1 MNLVDLFQSE
11 SPYQS
16 SWLGLVVPEWAKTTT
31 LTLFFQQG
39 LYLKQPYNQQ
49 SQLKCSCKECLCVR
63 IVLLK
68 AIMSS
73 TKRFIGGLA
82 GVFQTSCQCCLSTRL
97 KQLAQR
103 GRMQITKQTES
114 VGSYVCLTYSRTT
127 GLLRLLERYCICFS
141 PGVRRSSGTAN
152 KQKKHFYLS

>member
-1 MNLVDLFQSE
+1 MVNLFQSE
-11 SPYQS
+11 SPYWS
-16 SWLGLVVPEWAKTTT
+16 SWLGLVDPERAKTRT

-49 SQLKCSCKECLCVR
+49 SQLECSCKECLCVR

-73 TKRFIGGLA
+73 TESFIGGLA
-82 GVFQTSCQCCLSTRL
+82 GVFQMSCQCCLSTRL

-103 GRMQITKQTES
+103 GRLQIAKQTES
-114 VGSYVCLTYSRTT
+114 LGSHSCLQM
-127 GLLRLLERYCICFS
+127 F
-141 PGVRRSSGTAN
+141 A
-152 KQKKHFYLS
+152 